1 MLAYSLLFSSDLV
14 TVNLAK
20 KAYHIAV
27 IVAKITKLLNQYN
40 FFIVRLILGEKMHKC
55 YKIGCQEII

>member
-27 IVAKITKLLNQYN
+27 IVAKIMKLLNQYN
-40 FFIVRLILGEKMHKC
+40 FFIIRLILGEKNA
-55 YKIGCQEII
+55 